1 MSRIFLL
8 LLVNIV
14 PLGDAAFATECLDLD
29 NDGWGW
35 NGFSSCRSSPLVC
48 VDDSDGDNW
57 G

>member
-14 PLGDAAFATECLDLD
+14 LLGDAAFATECLDLD